1 MAQDL
6 PDRDAPRWADLQ
18 KRAASALVLAPLA
31 LAAIWLGAG
40 IWAALMAGGTLGV
53 ALEWVRLCGS
63 RVSTF
68 PGLAV
73 PIAVVVAGAAAVAEQ
88 QPLALLLLVLGFAA
102 TWLAA
107 GSVSFASGVIYIGI
121 ACIAMIWLRQDTIAG
136 RQNVLFL
143 VLVVWASDIGAYLA
157 GRLVGG
163 PRLAPRLSPSK
174 TWAGVAGGLLTAAL
188 TGVAAAALLATDNRA
203 WRTSLVACGLAI
215 ASQAGDLLESFIKRR
230 FGVKDSGRLIP
241 GHGGLLDR
249 LDGLMAAAPAAALL
263 ALVLGRGV
271 VLWR

>member
-1 MAQDL
+1 VQDL
-6 PDRDAPRWADLQ
+6 PNRGAQRWADLQ

-40 IWAALMAGGTLGV
+40 IWAALMAAGTVGV

-63 RVSTF
+63 RASRF

-73 PIAVVVAGAAAVAEQ
+73 PLAVVVAGAVAVAEQ
-88 QPLALLLLVLGFAA
+88 EPLALLLLFFGFAA

-121 ACIAMIWLRQDTIAG
+121 ACIAMIWLRQDSIAG

-188 TGVAAAALLATDNRA
+188 TGLAAAALLATDGRA

-215 ASQAGDLLESFIKRR
+215 ASQAGDLLESSIKRR

-263 ALVLGRGV
+263 ALLLGRGV